1 LLDAAGTSHFANYR
15 SLGLFQEHGNGC
27 NFTGELPTGRA
38 EILLIKGSASA
49 FGGQAL
55 CNSFDTGF
63 AGLGPMRMSA
73 SQRLSQ
79 DNRTTIKF

>member
-1 LLDAAGTSHFANYR
+1 M
-15 SLGLFQEHGNGC
+15 
-27 NFTGELPTGRA
+27 
-38 EILLIKGSASA
+38 GSASA

-63 AGLGPMRMSA
+63 AGLGPMRMPA

-79 DNRTTIKF
+79 DNRTTIKFKF